1 MKKEYVFPANDL
13 VYDKKIETDDDLK
26 DYIKHL
32 EHNLLI
38 NTEFKSYFTY
48 IKRKEE
54 YLLHFHEINNWTW
67 KED

>member
-32 EHNLLI
+32 EHNLYPFSWSKECGDLI
-38 NTEFKSYFTY
+38 F
-48 IKRKEE
+48 
-54 YLLHFHEINNWTW
+54 
-67 KED
+67 